1 MVRGKHYL
9 NIIEEEEL
17 VENSRVM
24 GHFLLENLLS
34 LQKEFPSLVSNARG
48 LGLMCSF
55 DFPNSKLRNQFKE
68 LCYKEKLLILGCGEK
83 SIRFRPALNISQD
96 ILEKGLQVIKNVLYL
111 MMTN

>member
-1 MVRGKHYL
+1 MKFEDHCLLNERYKFNMGSDLVDMVRGKHYL

-34 LQKEFPSLVSNARG
+34 LQQEFPKLVSNARG

-55 DFPNSKLRNQFKE
+55 DLPNSN
-68 LCYKEKLLILGCGEK
+68 
-83 SIRFRPALNISQD
+83 
-96 ILEKGLQVIKNVLYL
+96 
-111 MMTN
+111 